1 MKPDFIGVLESRRRP
16 EIPGKGDTSVSPFFC
31 LLKLKRRRKGT
42 VFEIAKRLFPPL
54 KSRPVGVCR
63 RDGRVAFLWLASALR
78 SVAAEPSSD
87 LL

>member
-1 MKPDFIGVLESRRRP
+1 MKPDFIGVLESRRHQKFQGK
-16 EIPGKGDTSVSPFFC
+16 EILRCLLFFC
-31 LLKLKRRRKGT
+31 LLKLKRLRKGT